1 MPEQRVPWSG
11 IYRVHQDSHRLIQ
24 EASLRAGEIFPCCKQ
39 CGNKISFELIRRLRD
54 AEELLFGATSFLQ
67 KYTESATVS
76 LNIGHFRLLQIVGLL
91 SAVNLKP

>member
-1 MPEQRVPWSG
+1 VCPGVAFTGSIRIRIGSCKKPRSERVK
-11 IYRVHQDSHRLIQ
+11 
-24 EASLRAGEIFPCCKQ
+24 IFPCCKQ

-76 LNIGHFRLLQIVGLL
+76 LIIGHFRLLQIVWLL